1 LSESDKIA
9 DTSNGLLIKHL
20 AVKLEGNPI
29 ERAEIISRQKEE
41 ADRKKS

>member
-20 AVKLEGNPI
+20 AVKLEANPI
-29 ERAEIISRQKEE
+29 ERVEITPRQEE
-41 ADRKKS
+41 KADRKKS